1 MPELEGPELLTRGAQ
16 SIHEAMAGERDRGFR
31 VIRGSALIAACAA
44 FEYRGKATFVS
55 QAAFEPSAAARL
67 LGDTKLKV
75 LASDVLGAPATE
87 QRFAI
92 ADQLFEQTPDPPRQ
106 IHQRVRRFL
115 LEYTYVADP
124 DRDKGLSNVKLIFDG
139 MDAAKFNEAF
149 LTRNCLVHNGGRVS
163 SALAGHTRRPV
174 GAPIEFDAGVL
185 GPMLKPMRDLA
196 DALGALHF

>member
-1 MPELEGPELLTRGAQ
+1 MFLVRRRRSSGSQSLTSCLNR
-16 SIHEAMAGERDRGFR
+16 RP
-31 VIRGSALIAACAA
+31 
-44 FEYRGKATFVS
+44 T
-55 QAAFEPSAAARL
+55 RL
-67 LGDTKLKV
+67 DK
-75 LASDVLGAPATE
+75 
-87 QRFAI
+87 
-92 ADQLFEQTPDPPRQ
+92 
-106 IHQRVRRFL
+106 IHQRVGRFL

-139 MDAAKFNEAF
+139 MDAAKFDEAF

-185 GPMLKPMRDLA
+185 GPMLKPIRDLA